1 METPL
6 NEIILTHYDGIAGQ
20 SCIRRGHERVAKGKL
35 DPAVPFKTREWR
47 HCV

>member
-35 DPAVPFKTREWR
+35 DPEPFQMRKGQ
-47 HCV
+47 HYV